1 MILGEERM
9 TDITSMQTRLHL
21 HVTQAIYW
29 ISFCFISGYATVYL
43 LSKDFSD
50 GHIGMI
56 ISLASLSS
64 VVIQFSTGRILDSLK
79 GLTVRKLMMFF
90 VALITVTSFLLARFT
105 FSDGLLSILYCLS
118 LIFLLNLQPLVT
130 SLIYEYINLGTPM
143 SFSFSRGIG
152 SLVFATTSLILG
164 QWLATHSTQWL
175 PNLSTLSMALLWVLL
190 WRLPVVKDE
199 RHHEELAEQALKTAT
214 HEEKMNDSSQATSLF
229 KKYPNLALFMLGMTF
244 IFSFHTIVNV
254 YLPQILHRLGGG
266 TSAVGTAIAVAAF
279 CEIPVMF
286 GFQRLEKKVSV
297 EKLIQFSVVFFFIRS
312 LIYLFAS
319 QLLAIVPAQLLQG
332 LSFAILIPAY
342 AHYVNQN
349 MSALD
354 RVKGQTYM
362 MACVTLGNVIGS
374 FVGGYILEWRNVT
387 ALLIFGTILA
397 FLGMVSL
404 IRSVRTH
411 ENVSQ

>member
-1 MILGEERM
+1 M
-9 TDITSMQTRLHL
+9 
-21 HVTQAIYW
+21 
-29 ISFCFISGYATVYL
+29 
-43 LSKDFSD
+43 
-50 GHIGMI
+50 
-56 ISLASLSS
+56 
-64 VVIQFSTGRILDSLK
+64 IQFSTGRILDSVK

-105 FSDGLLSILYCLS
+105 FSDELLSILYCLS

-332 LSFAILIPAY
+332 LSFAILTPAY

-374 FVGGYILEWRNVT
+374 FVGGYILEWRDVT